1 MAGAVPA
8 ALCRVLALVAVRFD
22 IAAFVEIL
30 ARGLV
35 LRAHSALADAW
46 KRLTEAF
53 GPVDPRSI
61 EIEIRP
67 ARIRSRALP
76 GQRDP
81 SRVVPMARPMEIQS
95 LDAC

>member
-1 MAGAVPA
+1 MTHTVCAAVIYRAEAGDRDVAIE
-8 ALCRVLALVAVRFD
+8 LA
-22 IAAFVEIL
+22 IAPDHAT
-30 ARGLV
+30 
-35 LRAHSALADAW
+35 LADAW

-76 GQRDP
+76 GHRDP

>member
-1 MAGAVPA
+1 MTHTVCAAVIYRAEAGDRDVAIE
-8 ALCRVLALVAVRFD
+8 LA
-22 IAAFVEIL
+22 IAPD
-30 ARGLV
+30 
-35 LRAHSALADAW
+35 RATLADAW

-76 GQRDP
+76 GHRDP